1 MSERQDTN
9 ETVFDEG
16 SDRTVS
22 GPVKKL
28 RSPASVYKPTLV
40 CLEGPHRGMRF
51 ALQGAEMIV
60 GRGSQADIRLED
72 EMISR
77 RHLAVRWV
85 NWDQPTQLPQ
95 CFCEDLG
102 SRNGTEL
109 NGVPLQGAVPL
120 RERDRLF
127 LGTTVLGFFLRD
139 AEEIELD
146 RTLYE
151 LATKDALTGLDN
163 RHHFMALFTHHLER
177 VRRHGHPMAL
187 LIIDADHFKQ
197 VNDRYGHDVG
207 DLALKHI
214 ARLLKLS
221 CRSTDVCARW
231 GGEEFTVLAM
241 DSAHDGAIVV
251 AERIRDQIQQTPLVT
266 PLNESLHL
274 TVSVGGTL
282 LRPDDCLEEALRRA
296 DASLYHAKELGRNRT
311 VFDGHPIG
319 PDHTATFTVRPPL
332 PPLE

>member
-1 MSERQDTN
+1 MSDPHDTN
-9 ETVFDEG
+9 ETVFDDS
-16 SDRTVS
+16 SDRIVS
-22 GPVKKL
+22 GPLKKF
-28 RSPASVYKPTLV
+28 RSPTSAYKPTLV

-85 NWDQPTQLPQ
+85 NWDRPTEPPQ

-102 SRNGTEL
+102 SRNGTEI
-109 NGVPLQGAVPL
+109 NGVPLQGVVPL
-120 RERDRLF
+120 RERDRIF

-139 AEEIELD
+139 AEEVELD

-163 RHHFMALFTHHLER
+163 RHHFMALFNHHLER

-187 LIIDADHFKQ
+187 LMIDADLFKQ

-214 ARLLKLS
+214 ARLIKLS

-231 GGEEFTVLAM
+231 GGEEFAVLAT
-241 DSAHDGAIVV
+241 DSTHEGAVIL
-251 AERIRDQIQQTPLVT
+251 AERIRHLIQQTSLAT
-266 PLNESLHL
+266 PLDESLPL
-274 TVSVGGTL
+274 TVSIGGTL
-282 LRPDDCLEEALRRA
+282 LKREDCLEEAFRRA
-296 DASLYHAKELGRNRT
+296 DASLYRAKELGRNRT
-311 VFDGHPIG
+311 VFDGRPIG
-319 PDHTATFTVRPPL
+319 PDQTATFTVRPPL
-332 PPLE
+332 PPEE